1 MNTFRIMK
9 DIPYLEAI
17 VGPMF
22 SGKSNEINRRLINI
36 DYYNKNRVDLY
47 KDHSKVKYIVLRPS
61 LDTRDDSTRQ
71 VPYKDKSNRIVDTNN
86 ILFDGIESYDYI
98 ILDEAQF
105 FSSDIID
112 QINLLLSLNKYII
125 VSGLDKD
132 YRGYPFSEFM
142 KWVLCTADDVTK
154 LSAICSKC
162 GAPSTLAKLVSLDGS
177 IPAGNII
184 IEDDNH
190 KYIPICRKCMNNESL
205 K

>member
-1 MNTFRIMK
+1 MTAFDGTQVINYIIVRPNTDVRS
-9 DIPYLEAI
+9 DEVRSVPYQTRNWKYVQNDNI
-17 VGPMF
+17 F
-22 SGKSNEINRRLINI
+22 SDMDGNEI
-36 DYYNKNRVDLY
+36 D
-47 KDHSKVKYIVLRPS
+47 
-61 LDTRDDSTRQ
+61 
-71 VPYKDKSNRIVDTNN
+71 
-86 ILFDGIESYDYI
+86 LFDYDYI

-105 FSSDIID
+105 FKSEVID
-112 QINLLLSLNKYII
+112 QVKLLLAENKYVI

-132 YRGYPFSEFM
+132 YLDNPFSEFM